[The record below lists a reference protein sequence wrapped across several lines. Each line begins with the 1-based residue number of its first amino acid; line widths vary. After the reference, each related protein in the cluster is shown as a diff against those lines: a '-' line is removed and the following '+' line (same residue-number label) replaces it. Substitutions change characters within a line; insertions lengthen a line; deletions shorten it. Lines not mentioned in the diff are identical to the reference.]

1 MSHFPPLHRF
11 ADLLAGSLTSKPF
24 LYEENGKLSL
34 CFDISAVQSRM
45 DPAQP
50 DSLVLGYTR
59 TMMGCLLFNP
69 KPKRI
74 TMIGLGGGSLA
85 KYCYRYLPDADISIV
100 EISQEV
106 ISFRDEFAIPD
117 DSSRFH
123 IHCDDGAEHISH
135 PVEEIDILMVDGYDI
150 GGQAKSLCT
159 QRFYNDC
166 FNALGAQ
173 GVMVVNMCCSDQQ
186 IGSYISRIQRSFN
199 DNIVVV
205 QSEDCTN
212 KIVFAI
218 KGNSLRYSEKQFL
231 AQARYL
237 EQYHPI
243 SLQTTAR
250 MLTASLR
257 NGYFLSRQK
266 NHGHQIPSPTN
277 WL

>member
-11 ADLLAGSLTSKPF
+11 ADLLAGSLTGKPF
-24 LYEENGKLSL
+24 LYEEGGKLSL
-34 CFDISAVQSRM
+34 SFDISTVQSRM

-69 KPKRI
+69 KPRRI

-85 KYCYRYLPDADISIV
+85 KYCHRYLPDADISII

-106 ISFRDEFAIPD
+106 IGFRNEFAIPA
-117 DSSRFH
+117 DSARFH
-123 IHCDDGAEHISH
+123 IHCGDGAEHITNSSA
-135 PVEEIDILMVDGYDI
+135 EIDILMVDGYDI
-150 GGQAKSLCT
+150 DGQAKSLCT
-159 QRFYNDC
+159 QRFYDDC
-166 FNALGAQ
+166 FDALDAQ
-173 GVMVVNMCCSDQQ
+173 GVMVVNMCGGDRQ
-186 IGSYISRIQRSFN
+186 IGSYVSRIRHSFN
-199 DNIVVV
+199 DNTVVV

-212 KIVFAI
+212 KIVFAM
-218 KGNSLRYSEKQFL
+218 KGNGLRFSEKQLL

-237 EQYHPI
+237 EKHHPI

-266 NHGHQIPSPTN
+266 NHGYQISS
-277 WL
+277 